1 MPGLKTLA
9 FWRACRA
16 AQGAL
21 AQRGVATL
29 TVVMVLFFVMAMV
42 SAYANRNLIFEQR
55 VSSNNY
61 RATTA
66 LAAAE
71 AGIDWGIAMLNGGRI
86 TSSCTYPPAGAGD
99 LSFRDRY
106 LQLQVDGGY
115 LVNKWG
121 VPLPVNEYRP
131 SCVMTTAG
139 WSCNCPAGSHTSLP
153 NLTTEAPVFR
163 VRMLP
168 GDGAVAAPV
177 GVRGLVTIQSR
188 GCSNIGN
195 DTSAAGFPDVST
207 ACHRSFGLTLPDVDG
222 FADLEV
228 RVGLLRAMPLPPVAA
243 LTVGNTLTMAGANE
257 LKVSN
262 VDPSTGVTVHA
273 GSAINAA
280 NVMVM
285 GPPGSTADTRVGTD
299 AVLLAQS
306 VASQQ
311 VPLPDPTVTANLFQS
326 LFGMD
331 AATFSRQ
338 PAAVF
343 VDCAG
348 GCTSASI
355 TTLLANNPGRLFWV
369 NGNID
374 LDTATAGVPLGTPT
388 QPLMLIASGDIT
400 LSANVVVNGFLYGRD
415 ITWQA
420 GAGGSVV
427 RGAVVASRN
436 FQGNGAVAVAYDST
450 LLQRISLSYGSF
462 VRVPGSWRPTGTK

>member
-1 MPGLKTLA
+1 MTSLRFNAGPVG
-9 FWRACRA
+9 
-16 AQGAL
+16 QPVGHVH
-21 AQRGVATL
+21 QSGMATL

-86 TSSCTYPPAGAGD
+86 TSNCTYPPAAAGD

-106 LQLQVDGGY
+106 LQWQSNGAY
-115 LVNKWG
+115 LINKWG
-121 VPLPVNEYRP
+121 GAPAVNEYRP
-131 SCVMTTAG
+131 SCIMTSAG
-139 WSCNCPAGSHTSLP
+139 WSCNCPTDSHTTLP
-153 NLTTEAPVFR
+153 NLATEAPVFR
-163 VRMLP
+163 LRMLP
-168 GDGAVAAPV
+168 GDGTVAAPV
-177 GVRGLVTIQSR
+177 GFPGQVIIQSR

-195 DTSAAGFPDVST
+195 ETTAVGFPNVST
-207 ACHRSFGLTLPDVDG
+207 ACHRSFDFSLPDVDG
-222 FADLEV
+222 FSDLQV
-228 RVGLLRAMPLPPVAA
+228 TVGLLRALPLPPIAA

-262 VDPSTGVTVHA
+262 TDPTTGVTVHA
-273 GSAINAA
+273 GAAIVAA
-280 NVMVM
+280 NAVVM
-285 GPPGSTADTRVGTD
+285 GPPGSTADSRIATD

-306 VASQQ
+306 AAAPSADPTAQ
-311 VPLPDPTVTANLFQS
+311 VPLFQS
-326 LFGMD
+326 LFGVD

-338 PAAVF
+338 PAAVM

-355 TTLLANNPGRLFWV
+355 TTLLANNPGRILWI

-374 LDTATAGVPLGTPT
+374 LDTATAGTPLGTPA
-388 QPLMLIASGDIT
+388 QPAMLIASGDIT
-400 LSANVVVNGFLYGRD
+400 LSANVVVNGLIYGRD

-420 GAGGSVV
+420 GAAGSVV
-427 RGAVVASRN
+427 RGAMIASRN